1 MPRVLTA
8 MTFAALLTLAAS
20 ATPASAETPAAADGA
35 ASAMIDGRIW
45 AVTSNG
51 ADVPWGDADA
61 YCRALRLDG
70 RDDWRLPTLTELES
84 LLDPE
89 AAGGILPPVQLDTCC
104 LWSTTSLVER
114 PSADGGP
121 PGAAPSQ
128 YYWGLIFDGGIRY
141 YSNRMFSDGR
151 ALCTRDG
158 A

>member
-1 MPRVLTA
+1 
-8 MTFAALLTLAAS
+8 MTIAVLLTLAAP
-20 ATPASAETPAAADGA
+20 ATPAAVDGA
-35 ASAMIDGRIW
+35 ASAVIDGRIW

-51 ADVPWGDADA
+51 ADVPWSEADA

-70 RDDWRLPTLTELES
+70 HDDWRLPTLTELES

-89 AAGGILPPVQLDTCC
+89 ADNGVLPPVRLDTCC

-158 A
+158 V

>member
-1 MPRVLTA
+1 MPRALTA
-8 MTFAALLTLAAS
+8 TILAALLSLSAA
-20 ATPASAETPAAADGA
+20 AAGTPAAVVV
-35 ASAMIDGRIW
+35 IDGRDW
-45 AVTSNG
+45 AAATNG

-70 RDDWRLPTLTELES
+70 HDDWRLPRLDELET

-89 AAGGILPPVQLDTCC
+89 AADGIRAPVQLDACC
-104 LWSTTSLVER
+104 LWSGTSLVEK
-114 PSADGGP
+114 PNTDGGP

-128 YYWGLIFDGGIRY
+128 YYWGLIFDGSIRY
-141 YSNRMFSDGR
+141 YSNRMFPDGR